1 MDFLAAFRTPS
12 ALFLLVVPFALIAWV
27 WNRSSS
33 AVSLPLDHASAPR
46 RTWTTF
52 FLRSAETLPALVLAL
67 VIVILAGPQSWDEPK
82 SKRVLTNIQVCVDV
96 SGSMMAKFGEGTR
109 YEAAMRSTE
118 ALLDLRKGDAFGL
131 TFFGNASLHWVPLT
145 TDTSAFRCAAPFMR
159 PETLPNWFNGTS
171 IGAALMACRKELVQ
185 REEGD
190 RMIVL
195 VTDGYSA
202 DLSGGRDEE
211 VARELKKDGIT
222 VYTIHIAEGQI
233 PDEVVRIAALTGG
246 EAFKPEDEEN
256 LKRVY
261 SRIDSMQKTRMEKT
275 QAEAADDF
283 GPWALGA
290 LSLLG
295 LGLLALFGL
304 RTTPW

>member
-1 MDFLAAFRTPS
+1 MDFLASFRTPS
-12 ALFLLVVPFALIAWV
+12 MLFLLVLPAMVIAWV
-27 WNRSSS
+27 WTRRGA
-33 AVSLPLDHASAPR
+33 AVSLPLDHSEPVR
-46 RTWTTF
+46 RKWTTF

-67 VIVILAGPQSWDEPK
+67 VIVILAGPQSWDEPR

-131 TFFGNASLHWVPLT
+131 TFFGNATLHWVPLT
-145 TDTSAFRCAAPFMR
+145 TDTSAFRCAAPFMK
-159 PETLPNWFNGTS
+159 PGSLPHWFNGTS
-171 IGAALMACRKELVQ
+171 IGAALLACRKELIE

-190 RMIVL
+190 RMILL
-195 VTDGYSA
+195 VSDGQSA
-202 DLSGGRDEE
+202 DLYGGRDEE
-211 VARELKKDGIT
+211 VARELKKDGIV
-222 VYTIHIAEGQI
+222 VYAIHIATAQI

-246 EAFKPEDEEN
+246 EAFKPEDEES

-261 SRIDSMQKTRMEKT
+261 ARIDSMQKSRLEKT

-290 LSLLG
+290 LSILG

>member
-1 MDFLAAFRTPS
+1 MDLLAAFRTPS
-12 ALFLLVVPFALIAWV
+12 ALFLLVIPAAIVAWV
-27 WNRSSS
+27 WTRRGG
-33 AVSLPLDHASAPR
+33 AVSLPLDGATAPR

-52 FLRSAETLPALVLAL
+52 FLRGAETIPALVLAL
-67 VIVILAGPQSWDEPK
+67 VIVILAGPQAWGEPR

-96 SGSMMAKFGEGTR
+96 SGSMTATFGEGTR
-109 YEAAMRSTE
+109 YDAAMRATDTF
-118 ALLDLRKGDAFGL
+118 LDLRKGDAFGL
-131 TFFGNASLHWVPLT
+131 TFFGNATLHWVPLT
-145 TDTSAFRCAAPFMR
+145 TDTSAFRCAAPFMK
-159 PETLPNWFNGTS
+159 PGSLPYWFNGTS
-171 IGAALMACRKELVQ
+171 IGAALMACRKELIE

-190 RMIVL
+190 RMIIL

-202 DLSGGRDEE
+202 DLSAGRDEE
-211 VARELKKDGIT
+211 VARELKKDGIV
-222 VYTIHIAEGQI
+222 VYTVHIAEGQI
-233 PDEVVRIAALTGG
+233 PNEVVRIAALTGG
-246 EAFKPEDEEN
+246 EAFKPEDEDG
-256 LKRVY
+256 LRRIY
-261 SRIDSMQKTRMEKT
+261 GRIDQMQKARMEKS

>member
-1 MDFLAAFRTPS
+1 VDFLAAFRTPS

>member
-1 MDFLAAFRTPS
+1 MDFLASFRTPS
-12 ALFLLVVPFALIAWV
+12 ALFLLVVPVALIAWV
-27 WNRSSS
+27 WNRSSG
-33 AVSLPLDHASAPR
+33 AVALPFDHAPSSPR
-46 RTWTTF
+46 RWTTF

-109 YEAAMRSTE
+109 YEAAMRSID
-118 ALLDLRKGDAFGL
+118 AFLDMRKGDAFGL
-131 TFFGNASLHWVPLT
+131 TFFGNATLHWVPLT
-145 TDTSAFRCAAPFMR
+145 TDTSAFRCAAPFMK
-159 PETLPNWFNGTS
+159 PGSLPYWFNGTS
-171 IGAALMACRKELVQ
+171 IGAALLACRKELIE

-190 RMIVL
+190 RMILL
-195 VTDGYSA
+195 VSDGQSA
-202 DLSGGRDEE
+202 DLYGGRDEE
-211 VARELKKDGIT
+211 IARELKKDGIA
-222 VYTIHIAEGQI
+222 VYTIHIAEGKL
-233 PDEVVRIAALTGG
+233 PDEVARIAGLTGG
-246 EAFKPEDEEN
+246 ESFKPEDEEG
-256 LKRVY
+256 LKRIY
-261 SRIDSMQKTRMEKT
+261 ARIDSMQKARMEKS

-290 LSLLG
+290 LTVLG

>member
-1 MDFLAAFRTPS
+1 MDFLSSFRTPS
-12 ALFLLVVPFALIAWV
+12 ALFLLVVPVALIAWV
-27 WNRSSS
+27 WNRRSG
-33 AVSLPLDHASAPR
+33 AVSLPFDHASTSPR
-46 RTWTTF
+46 RWTTF

-109 YEAAMRSTE
+109 YDAAMSSIDGF
-118 ALLDLRKGDAFGL
+118 LDMREGDAFGL
-131 TFFGNASLHWVPLT
+131 TFFGNATLHWVPLT
-145 TDTSAFRCAAPFMR
+145 TDTSAFRCAAPFMK
-159 PETLPNWFNGTS
+159 PGSLPYWFSGTS
-171 IGAALMACRKELVQ
+171 IGAALLACRKELIE

-190 RMIVL
+190 RMILL
-195 VTDGYSA
+195 VSDGQSA
-202 DLSGGRDEE
+202 DLYGGRDEE
-211 VARELKKDGIT
+211 IARQLKADGIV
-222 VYTIHIAEGQI
+222 VYTIHIAEGKL
-233 PDEVVRIAALTGG
+233 PDEVARIAGLTGG
-246 EAFKPEDEEN
+246 ESFKPEDEEG
-256 LKRVY
+256 LKRIY
-261 SRIDSMQKTRMEKT
+261 ARIDSMQKSRMERT

-290 LSLLG
+290 LAVLG

>member
-1 MDFLAAFRTPS
+1 MDLLASFRTPS
-12 ALFLLVVPFALIAWV
+12 MLFLLVIPAMLVAWV
-27 WNRSSS
+27 WTRRGG
-33 AVSLPLDHASAPR
+33 AVSLPLDHAEPVPR
-46 RTWTTF
+46 KWTTF
-52 FLRSAETLPALVLAL
+52 FLRAAETVPALVLAL
-67 VIVILAGPQSWDEPK
+67 VIVILAGPQSWDEPR

-96 SGSMMAKFGEGTR
+96 SGSMMASFGEGTR
-109 YEAAMRSTE
+109 YDAAMRATDSF
-118 ALLDLRKGDAFGL
+118 LDLRKGDAFGL

-145 TDTSAFRCAAPFMR
+145 TDTSAFRCAAPFMK
-159 PETLPNWFNGTS
+159 PGSLPYWFNGTS
-171 IGAALMACRKELVQ
+171 IGAALLACRKELIE

-190 RMIVL
+190 RMIIL

-211 VARELKKDGIT
+211 IARELKKDGIV
-222 VYTIHIAEGQI
+222 VYTVHIAEGQI
-233 PDEVVRIAALTGG
+233 PNEVVRIAALTGG
-246 EAFKPEDEEN
+246 EAFKPEDEEG

-261 SRIDSMQKTRMEKT
+261 ARIDSMQKARMVKT
-275 QAEAADDF
+275 QAEAADHF

-295 LGLLALFGL
+295 IGLLALFGL